1 MADDHMAVYG
11 RLAPVKTRCREYDAL
26 ICGYFG
32 YGNMGDE
39 AVLRGL
45 IRGLRERKP
54 DIRLCVMTASPGKTA
69 RTFCVDTVYRFDM
82 AGVRAAMKKSRL
94 LIFGGGNLLQDSTSN
109 ASLRYYLYI
118 LRSAKSC
125 GMKTAVYSN
134 GIGPVLEAANL
145 ERIAAALSACD
156 SVSMRE
162 NRSFEL
168 AKSLCPQNKNIRLT
182 FDPVLLRES
191 DGKNDIAGTL
201 GLEKGKYFVISPREI
216 DRFSMKKLAD
226 AANLI
231 AKKYG
236 LRPVLIAMQ
245 RGEDLPVC
253 RALAGDIP
261 GSLVAT
267 ENTDLQGVLALL
279 ADAAFLISSRLH
291 TLICATSAVC
301 PMMAYSEDVKL
312 RSYLEYSGIAEI
324 AGISPSADIKNTPQ
338 EIGNIADAVI
348 SHGAQIRTHISASL
362 PTWRALAEYE
372 FSEIIKLIQ

>member
-1 MADDHMAVYG
+1 
-11 RLAPVKTRCREYDAL
+11 
-26 ICGYFG
+26 
-32 YGNMGDE
+32 
-39 AVLRGL
+39 
-45 IRGLRERKP
+45 
-54 DIRLCVMTASPGKTA
+54 
-69 RTFCVDTVYRFDM
+69 
-82 AGVRAAMKKSRL
+82 MKKSRL

-261 GSLVAT
+261 GSFVAT
-267 ENTDLQGVLALL
+267 ENTDLQCVLALL

-324 AGISPSADIKNTPQ
+324 AGISPSADIKSTPQ

-348 SHGAQIRTHISASL
+348 SRGTEIKAHIRASL

-372 FSEIIKLIQ
+372 FSEMIKLIQ

>member
-1 MADDHMAVYG
+1 
-11 RLAPVKTRCREYDAL
+11 
-26 ICGYFG
+26 
-32 YGNMGDE
+32 
-39 AVLRGL
+39 
-45 IRGLRERKP
+45 
-54 DIRLCVMTASPGKTA
+54 
-69 RTFCVDTVYRFDM
+69 
-82 AGVRAAMKKSRL
+82 
-94 LIFGGGNLLQDSTSN
+94 
-109 ASLRYYLYI
+109 
-118 LRSAKSC
+118 
-125 GMKTAVYSN
+125 
-134 GIGPVLEAANL
+134 
-145 ERIAAALSACD
+145 
-156 SVSMRE
+156 
-162 NRSFEL
+162 
-168 AKSLCPQNKNIRLT
+168 
-182 FDPVLLRES
+182 
-191 DGKNDIAGTL
+191 
-201 GLEKGKYFVISPREI
+201 
-216 DRFSMKKLAD
+216 MKKLAD

-261 GSLVAT
+261 GSFVAT
-267 ENTDLQGVLALL
+267 ENTDLQCVLALL

-324 AGISPSADIKNTPQ
+324 AGISPSADIKSTPQ

-348 SHGAQIRTHISASL
+348 SRGTEIKAHIRASL